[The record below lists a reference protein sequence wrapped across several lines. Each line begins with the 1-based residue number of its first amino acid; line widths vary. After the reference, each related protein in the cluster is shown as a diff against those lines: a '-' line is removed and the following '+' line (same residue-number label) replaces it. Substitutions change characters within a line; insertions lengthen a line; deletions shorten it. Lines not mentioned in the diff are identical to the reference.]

1 MSKYEELSKLKELL
15 DAGVLSKEE
24 FEAEKKKILDA
35 SEDVEPSQQVIE
47 PNDEKRTEEI
57 AQDAKPLTTD
67 SFGNFIFDEPK
78 ESISE
83 TVCNSEKESSSPQEI
98 KRNKGLGY
106 IAIIVL
112 VVFFLGFILVTIA
125 MCGGNKTNSVD
136 DSYNVAADSAITDT
150 AEVDESSY
158 DTAVDVDD
166 NQEQTS
172 QNNAEKAEDYIGGLD
187 TDTRVVANLTDNERH
202 CVYTLTEVEAGWGI
216 INSLYCHNLETGSTN
231 LVLVPYK
238 VEGEEDNGEQVADA
252 KMVGN
257 NLYVINTSY
266 RCGSSVACLNTLTSN
281 WSCTVRACADAK
293 FVGSNKLK
301 VTYSK
306 LVYEGECLADNQ
318 YEYRDKVITLK

>member
-1 MSKYEELSKLKELL
+1 MNKEVMDKLMEIKKLYE
-15 DAGVLSKEE
+15 AGVLTKEE
-24 FEAEKKKILDA
+24 MEVEKAKILSPTTSQNIKNDNNSESKQSDVKVNTPDKKK
-35 SEDVEPSQQVIE
+35 SEVQDVTIVHVSKKAKEKQQ
-47 PNDEKRTEEI
+47 K
-57 AQDAKPLTTD
+57 
-67 SFGNFIFDEPK
+67 
-78 ESISE
+78 
-83 TVCNSEKESSSPQEI
+83 I
-98 KRNKGLGY
+98 KSTPRKGLSENARIWLIAGIVVAVMLI
-106 IAIIVL
+106 IAIIIQNGKSSNNQSYDNDYADSVA
-112 VVFFLGFILVTIA
+112 VDSTG
-125 MCGGNKTNSVD
+125 VD
-136 DSYNVAADSAITDT
+136 DTN
-150 AEVDESSY
+150 Y

-166 NQEQTS
+166 NEEQTP
-172 QNNAEKAEDYIGGLD
+172 QNYAGKAENYIGGLD
-187 TDTRVVANLTDNERH
+187 TDTRVVASLTDDERH
-202 CVYTLTEVEAGWGI
+202 CVYTLTEVEAGWGR